1 MENFFKNIFIP
12 QSPSLSPQES
22 IILFVI
28 FIWSI
33 VWKGVALWHAA
44 QNREKI
50 WFVVVLVANTAGIL
64 EILYLFVL
72 SKKKLEVKNVKDKLK
87 ELLRGNFQ

>member
-1 MENFFKNIFIP
+1 MEDFFKNIFIP
-12 QSPSLSPQES
+12 QSTSLSPQES

-33 VWKGVALWHAA
+33 FWKGVALWHAA

-50 WFVVVLVANTAGIL
+50 WFAVLLVANTAGIL
-64 EILYLFVL
+64 EILYLFIF
-72 SKKKLEVKNVKDKLK
+72 SKKKLEVKKVTESLK
-87 ELLRGNFQ
+87 QLPRGKF